1 MKTYFDCIPCFVRQT
16 LDAARMSTDDPTVQE
31 RILRDVLRL
40 ASEMRLSDSPPAMAK
55 QIHARLRELTG
66 NTDPYATV
74 KKRFN
79 RLALEML
86 PELRDKIAN
95 DTDPLQAAVRL
106 SIAGNII
113 DFGPKGNTTEQDA
126 RDTIAHALDAP
137 LHGDMDAFRRA
148 TDEAEDILYLCD
160 NAGEIVFDRL
170 LVEQLGAARVTVAVR
185 GAPVINDASME
196 DAQAAGLTALTK
208 VISNGSDAPGTLLDD
223 CSEAFHQHFHTADL
237 IIAKGQGNFETLSEE
252 PANVFFLFKVK
263 CPVIAAHA
271 HAPLGAQVL
280 LQGHRGLSPK
290 VTLV

>member
-1 MKTYFDCIPCFVRQT
+1 
-16 LDAARMSTDDPTVQE
+16 
-31 RILRDVLRL
+31 
-40 ASEMRLSDSPPAMAK
+40 MAK

-66 NTDPYATV
+66 NTDPYAAV

-79 RLALEML
+79 RMAIEML
-86 PELRDKIAN
+86 PELRDKVAN

-106 SIAGNII
+106 TIAGNII
-113 DFGPKGNTTEQDA
+113 DFGPKGNTTEEDA
-126 RDTIAHALDAP
+126 LDTIAHALDAP
-137 LHGDMDAFRRA
+137 LHGDMEVFRQA

-223 CSEAFHQHFHTADL
+223 CSEVFRQHFRTADL

-280 LQGHRGLSPK
+280 LQGHQAHPRRLCPAK
-290 VTLV
+290 